1 MCSCVGISDALGILM
16 CLQSHFMEAHLTNEE
31 EQQIPTAEITWWQVI
46 VIVKNSININENITM
61 HLCHSKAELH

>member
-31 EQQIPTAEITWWQVI
+31 EQQIPTAEIT
-46 VIVKNSININENITM
+46 
-61 HLCHSKAELH
+61 